1 MWNLD
6 SRCGNYCPSE
16 RMSNH
21 HVWLIEVKTARS
33 KSNLNYKKWRLSIT
47 VKEPYFFYKFCI
59 KLCTGIRT
67 NISPFTA
74 KVHPFWYHLYQ
85 INLQPTNDFKIL
97 FIYNCSYI
105 NKTGSPTLLKTSL
118 FQSLFFLACVSFR
131 LFLVDESPINY
142 LTLG

>member
-97 FIYNCSYI
+97 FIYNCSSFVKYDSHMFDKSTIKYSI
-105 NKTGSPTLLKTSL
+105 NIL
-118 FQSLFFLACVSFR
+118 FYNIFNIYSS
-131 LFLVDESPINY
+131 D
-142 LTLG
+142 